1 MFFKNSILK
10 IWDLCLHGWAA
21 ILSWDYFYLN
31 PCLLVHHCMKYLG
44 RGIYTPQ
51 HLNGRTAR
59 FSEHQFNE
67 CSVNDFPYL
76 ALDLYL
82 NVWDLN
88 WYHGNC
94 FVCSNKHFLSSYIE
108 GNELNTN
115 KMALWFHGEKF
126 VSSQLS
132 NGSLV
137 HSLIYSLEIQ
147 LNSDELL

>member
-1 MFFKNSILK
+1 MRSLFAWLSSYSFMRLFLFKSMFAMNIS
-10 IWDLCLHGWAA
+10 
-21 ILSWDYFYLN
+21 
-31 PCLLVHHCMKYLG
+31 LVHHCMKYLG

-94 FVCSNKHFLSSYIE
+94 FVCSNKHFLSSYKQNGIMISWGKIRLLPALQWFIGPFSNLFI
-108 GNELNTN
+108 GNPT
-115 KMALWFHGEKF
+115 K
-126 VSSQLS
+126 
-132 NGSLV
+132 
-137 HSLIYSLEIQ
+137 
-147 LNSDELL
+147 

>member
-1 MFFKNSILK
+1 MRSLFAWLSSYSFMRLFLFKSMFAMNIS
-10 IWDLCLHGWAA
+10 
-21 ILSWDYFYLN
+21 
-31 PCLLVHHCMKYLG
+31 LVHHCMKYLG

-59 FSEHQFNE
+59 ISEHQFNE